1 MVNFLIVFA
10 SEETMAAAKPEA
22 VEFTL
27 IPSKVQVKEVT
38 KDTQCGFCG
47 LTLDEMQKPRAP
59 PSGHIQCTECIE
71 VNYQNKEI
79 ECNSC
84 K

>member
-1 MVNFLIVFA
+1 MVNFLIVLV

-47 LTLDEMQKPRAP
+47 LTLDEMQEPRALP
-59 PSGHIQCTECIE
+59 CGHIQCTECIE

>member
-1 MVNFLIVFA
+1 
-10 SEETMAAAKPEA
+10 MAAAHTA
-22 VEFTL
+22 VGKLTHKL
-27 IPSKVQVKEVT
+27 SKIQIEEVT

-47 LTLDEMQKPRAP
+47 LTLDEMQEPRALP
-59 PSGHIQCTECIE
+59 CAHVQCTKCIE

-79 ECNSC
+79 ECKSC